1 MAMIDKI
8 HQHVR
13 ILPEALQAE
22 VLDFVEFL
30 LSRISPDQLQDDLQE
45 LNHTE
50 WSNFSLNMAMRGME
64 DEDGPEYT
72 LADLKE
78 QF

>member
-8 HQHVR
+8 HRRVR
-13 ILPEALQAE
+13 ILPEPLQAE

-30 LSRISPDQLQDDLQE
+30 LSRVSPDKVQDEIQDLDD
-45 LNHTE
+45 TE
-50 WSNFSLNMAMRGME
+50 WANFSLTTAMRGIE
-64 DEDGPEYT
+64 DEEGPEYT
-72 LADLKE
+72 LSDLKE